1 LLIIPT
7 PKGLYVFNRGPWLV
21 SCRMRLKR
29 AGRTTPADVTCGSK
43 LSALCPML
51 SALYLASMQHGITP
65 LTILSVVAGYF
76 FLLIF
81 TAWITSRNSNT
92 DDFFINRHK
101 SKWWMVGIGMIGSSI
116 SGVTFI
122 SIPGVVG
129 AGGLNQAFSYAQVV
143 LGYLVGYMA
152 VALILMPLYYRLK
165 LISIYGYL
173 DRRFGPVAY
182 KTGSAFFILSRLIG
196 SAFRMFLAVMVLHT
210 LLCVPFGIPFPVT
223 VIVAIG
229 LIWVYTFRGGIRTIV
244 FTDTLLT
251 ICLLAAIVL
260 TIIAILHAL
269 DLNLFSLRGAI
280 QDAGYGKVFF
290 FDRGWSDENNF
301 FKQFLSGAL
310 ITIVMT
316 GLDQDMMQKN
326 LSCRNI
332 GDAQKNMFLFSMIL
346 VVANLLVLTLGA
358 LLWMYLHHLQLPE
371 PAHSDQLFPMLAMQ
385 HLPVYIS
392 LAFIIG
398 LVASAYSSADGV
410 LTALTTAV
418 CVDFLGFTSTT
429 LSDRGDLLKKGGE
442 ISSTTLRNQL
452 SSNTIFNFRDRIN
465 SDENYKTRIRK
476 RVHIIVSIIFAIVI
490 LLFQLI
496 NKGSV
501 INELFR
507 AAGFTYG
514 PLLGLFAFG
523 MLTKRKIIDKYA
535 IYVCIAAPVISYFLN
550 AYSKELFGGFTFGFL
565 ILAVNGLITFIG
577 LWAISR
583 RDP

>member
-1 LLIIPT
+1 
-7 PKGLYVFNRGPWLV
+7 
-21 SCRMRLKR
+21 
-29 AGRTTPADVTCGSK
+29 
-43 LSALCPML
+43 
-51 SALYLASMQHGITP
+51 
-65 LTILSVVAGYF
+65 
-76 FLLIF
+76 
-81 TAWITSRNSNT
+81 
-92 DDFFINRHK
+92 
-101 SKWWMVGIGMIGSSI
+101 MVGIGMIGSSI

-143 LGYLVGYMA
+143 LGYLLGYMV

-173 DRRFGPVAY
+173 DKRFGPVSY

-280 QDAGYGKVFF
+280 HDAGYGKVFF

-326 LSCRNI
+326 LSCKNI
-332 GDAQKNMFLFSMIL
+332 GEAQKNMFLFSMIL

-358 LLWMYLHHLQLPE
+358 LLWMYLHHLQLPV

-418 CVDFLGFTSTT
+418 CVDFLGFEKNASTPLPSTTLPSTPLRDREYSDEEAREITSTT
-429 LSDRGDLLKKGGE
+429 LGNQILSKRFLGIRVGGY
-442 ISSTTLRNQL
+442 
-452 SSNTIFNFRDRIN
+452 
-465 SDENYKTRIRK
+465 SDEKEKTKVRK
-476 RVHIIVSIIFAIVI
+476 RVHLIVSAVFAIVI

-535 IYVCIAAPVISYFLN
+535 LIVCIAAPIISYFLN

-565 ILAVNGLITFIG
+565 ILAVNGLITFLG
-577 LWAISR
+577 LWMISKR
-583 RDP
+583 NLLSPLAP